1 MSAGKG
7 GGATIGQTGNGSST
21 TDTSQYGMNNNQYNQ
36 SYPTTSVPQPVTSK
50 YFGNP
55 GQPGQAG
62 TGMQFNQPVNQPTPG
77 PVENMPGGGLSGKGG
92 GSSPF
97 IRDMRAITTPFQPFQ
112 GTLNDAGP
120 APFQDTGFAQM
131 TKPGGHFDPV
141 TGQIGPVQNPGGAQ
155 IGLSGAPGVI
165 GSDPMSPQNLYQ
177 NYQSVIQGASDA
189 YTPNFQNAQPQAAND
204 QYNQQALQSQ
214 QQALFNPSPTL
225 GGGALVSPGSI
236 AQSQLSN
243 PGVYSRAQRY
253 SSVAS

>member
-7 GGATIGQTGNGSST
+7 GGATIGNTGNGSST

-36 SYPTTSVPQPVTSK
+36 AYPTTSVPQPTTSK
-50 YFGNP
+50 YFGHT
-55 GQPGQAG
+55 GAPGQAG
-62 TGMQFNQPVNQPTPG
+62 TGMQFNQPANQPG
-77 PVENMPGGGLSGKGG
+77 PIDQGSSPPGGLFGKGG
-92 GSSPF
+92 GHGPGGMFDVTMPF
-97 IRDMRAITTPFQPFQ
+97 IQPQPYRPFQ

-131 TKPGGHFDPV
+131 TLPGGHIEPQPGQD
-141 TGQIGPVQNPGGAQ
+141 TGLPQMG
-155 IGLSGAPGVI
+155 

-177 NYQSVIQGASDA
+177 NYQSAIQGASDA
-189 YTPNFQNAQPQAAND
+189 YTPNFQNAQPQAATD

-236 AQSQLSN
+236 PQSQLSN

-253 SSVAS
+253 SDITY